1 MDIEQRIRRD
11 RRIIKEAT
19 EEHIKNTEKKKTYT
33 EEFERILKVIEEE
46 TGKVVSSVDEAEDVF
61 AEVLDDL
68 HAQSEKVEEIL
79 RKVGKLP

>member
-19 EEHIKNTEKKKTYT
+19 EEHIKNTEKTKAFND
-33 EEFERILKVIEEE
+33 EFNRILKEIQEE
-46 TGKVVSSVDEAEDVF
+46 TGEKVSTVSEAEEVF
-61 AEVLDDL
+61 TKVQSDL
-68 HAQSEKVEEIL
+68 YEQSDKVEEIL